1 MMTGTIDNF
10 RPHLRL
16 YVKGA
21 GGYGIFEFTID
32 TGYEGTLTLS
42 ESDCLALQLP
52 FIKERDFQLANGAP
66 IKCNTYRLAVEWDS
80 RIIDVEILALGEEA
94 LLGAQM
100 LEGYKLCLDFGN
112 NTLTIEESTKED
124 AQP

>member
-21 GGYGIFEFTID
+21 GGHGIFEFTID

-42 ESDCLALQLP
+42 EADCLALQLP

-66 IKCNTYRLAVEWDS
+66 IKCNTYRLTVEWDG
-80 RIIDVEILALGEEA
+80 REIDVQILALGEEP
-94 LLGAQM
+94 LLGAQI
-100 LEGYKLCLDFGN
+100 LDGYELCLN
-112 NTLTIEESTKED
+112 YSTNTLTLTE
-124 AQP
+124 A